1 MSWKIFVMM
10 AVGYP
15 AVSSIDAGR
24 VSPMTANSRDD
35 RVPPLGPM
43 DPPLLPLEPPP
54 ELEAP
59 LDPPDPP
66 PELELPGPAFPPLE
80 LELPDAEPLEAPLL
94 AVPPP
99 LPQTPPRGTQALTA
113 APAVVVTLV
122 QLVSDAHPST
132 PAHPL
137 RQYDPPDNRAQRPP
151 PH

>member
-1 MSWKIFVMM
+1 MPWKIFVMM

-35 RVPPLGPM
+35 SVPPLGPM
-43 DPPLLPLEPPP
+43 DPPLLPP

-59 LDPPDPP
+59 ELDPPDPP
-66 PELELPGPAFPPLE
+66 PELELPGPAFPLLE
-80 LELPDAEPLEAPLL
+80 PELPDAEPLELPLL

-99 LPQTPPRGTQALTA
+99 FPQTPPRGTHALTA
-113 APAVVVTLV
+113 APAVVMTLV
-122 QLVSDAHPST
+122 QLVSDVHPST

-137 RQYDPPDNRAQRPP
+137 RQYDPPDNRAQTPL